1 MADNPQVEDLLVGT
15 VRHLKALHATL
26 SAVMV
31 DVAALRQT
39 VLIEPE
45 DVSRYKEKI
54 QKGTEIAKPL
64 VNAAMRSYD
73 EMIRRIA
80 GSEGRSVMK

>member
-1 MADNPQVEDLLVGT
+1 MADSQQLEDLLVAM
-15 VRHLKALHATL
+15 VRHLKAVHATL

-45 DVSRYKEKI
+45 DVNRYKEKL

-73 EMIRRIA
+73 EMIQRIA
-80 GSEGRSVMK
+80 GSEAGSIMK

>member
-1 MADNPQVEDLLVGT
+1 MVDNHDLEDFLATLVGQ
-15 VRHLKALHATL
+15 LKALHATL

-31 DVAALRQT
+31 DVAALRQC

-45 DVSRYKEKI
+45 NLNRYKEKI

-64 VNAAMRSYD
+64 VNSAMRSYD
-73 EMIRRIA
+73 ELIARIA
-80 GSEGRSVMK
+80 DSGDSDP

>member
-1 MADNPQVEDLLVGT
+1 MSDNQHLEDLLVAT

-31 DVAALRQT
+31 DVAALRQS

-45 DVSRYKEKI
+45 DVSCYKGKI

-73 EMIRRIA
+73 EMIQRIA
-80 GSEGRSVMK
+80 GSEGRSLMK

>member
-1 MADNPQVEDLLVGT
+1 MSDNQHLVDLLVAT
-15 VRHLKALHATL
+15 VKHLKALHATL

-31 DVAALRQT
+31 DESALRQS
-39 VLIEPE
+39 VLVEPE

-54 QKGTEIAKPL
+54 QKGTEITKPL

-80 GSEGRSVMK
+80 GSEAGSVMK

>member
-1 MADNPQVEDLLVGT
+1 MSDNQHLEDLLVAT
-15 VRHLKALHATL
+15 VKHLKALHATL

-31 DVAALRQT
+31 DVSALRQT
-39 VLIEPE
+39 TLVEPE

-73 EMIRRIA
+73 DMIQRIA
-80 GSEGRSVMK
+80 GSEDRSIMN